1 MYYENFEKLLD
12 IKGLKPA
19 DVAKATGI
27 KTSTLSNWKKGAYT
41 PKLEK
46 LKLIAD
52 FFEVDVSLITKSE
65 NESESPRQQAK
76 LDALITQDLEL
87 KEAIQ
92 KYMKLSDNKKSQ
104 VIEYINLIYGSEVNK
119 K

>member
-1 MYYENFEKLLD
+1 MYEVYCKLRDEKGVTD
-12 IKGLKPA
+12 AVVSREAKVTKSTFTDWKNGRSKP
-19 DVAKATGI
+19 KAG
-27 KTSTLSNWKKGAYT
+27 
-41 PKLEK
+41 KLQR
-46 LKLIAD
+46 IAD
-52 FFEVDVSLITKSE
+52 YFGVSAYYIE
-65 NESESPRQQAK
+65 NGKKEEAEFSKEQAQ